1 MAPRTTKKS
10 VDAPAAEPVPAT
22 PAVAEPVAEPETTVE
37 TEVDQFTVVVDKLT
51 AMAAEIKTL
60 LGTVKALQK
69 ENAKL
74 KKAVTKGK
82 KPRREG
88 AARAASGFAKP
99 TKISDALSDF
109 FGLPHGS
116 EVARTEVTKRIT
128 AYVKENNLQDPAD
141 KRKINPDAKLK
152 SILEI
157 PAGTQLSFFNLQACV
172 KHQFVKA

>member
-1 MAPRTTKKS
+1 MAPRATKKS
-10 VDAPAAEPVPAT
+10 VDAPATPAPEPTPAPVVEEPVVDA
-22 PAVAEPVAEPETTVE
+22 AAD
-37 TEVDQFTVVVDKLT
+37 EVDQYAVVVEKLT
-51 AMAAEIKTL
+51 SMAAEIKTL
-60 LGTVKALQK
+60 LVTVKSLQK

-74 KKAVTKGK
+74 KKTASKGK
-82 KPRREG
+82 KVRREG
-88 AARAASGFAKP
+88 GARVASGFAKP

-109 FGLPHGS
+109 FGLPRGS
-116 EVARTEVTKRIT
+116 ELARTEVTKRIT
-128 AYVKENNLQDPAD
+128 AYVKEHNLQDPAD